1 MRTLEEYNDFVRRK
15 CELSARRVAPPKAP
29 IRRPTFAR
37 ARFAGGVSSVKPLE
51 KAEALTDIPLVGH
64 AQRLTPTARALDEEE
79 AEAKDQETQASM
91 ELPLE
96 FSKNA
101 ITAMESKGLRE
112 EDVRKYINEG
122 VIKQRL
128 DVRDMRE
135 VARERDL
142 ALKASGQ
149 VDSALLQRR
158 INDGEIDVIALQ
170 SLHSPHAH

>member
-1 MRTLEEYNDFVRRK
+1 MRTLEQYNEFVRKK
-15 CELSARRVAPPKAP
+15 CELGARRVAPPKAP
-29 IRRPTFAR
+29 NLRPKFVR
-37 ARFAGGVSSVKPLE
+37 ARYEGDERVVG
-51 KAEALTDIPLVGH
+51 EALTDVPLVGYT
-64 AQRLTPTARALDEEE
+64 QRLTPLTVE
-79 AEAKDQETQASM
+79 AEDQETQASV

-101 ITAMESKGLRE
+101 LTTMTNKGLRE

-128 DVRDMRE
+128 DVREMRE

-149 VDSALLQRR
+149 ADSALLQRR
-158 INDGEIDVIALQ
+158 INDGEINLTDLQ
-170 SLHSPHAH
+170 SLHVPHVH